1 MPSTTD
7 RIKRVLVERL
17 ELAATPGDIK
27 DDALLFAPASEGGLE
42 LDSLAALE
50 IVVGLSEEFDLSL
63 DEVPREAFMS
73 VSSLADYVD
82 SAKVELGSP
91 A

>member
-1 MPSTTD
+1 M
-7 RIKRVLVERL
+7 ERL
-17 ELAATPGDIK
+17 ELAATPADIK
-27 DDALLFAPASEGGLE
+27 DDAMLFAPSAAGGLE

-50 IVVGLSEEFDLSL
+50 IVVGLSEEFDMSL

-73 VSSLADYVD
+73 VASLADYVD
-82 SAKVELGSP
+82 NAKVELGSP